1 MNSDPDLIRRT
12 LEGDTD
18 AFGHLVDRY
27 KDAVY
32 GAAYARVGD
41 FHDAQDVAQEAF
53 IQAYRKLSEL
63 REPDR
68 FASWLYAIAV
78 NVARDHLRRRREA
91 QPIHEATPAPALG
104 SGDEHARRA
113 LHRRIQQ
120 ALTALSEI
128 HRETVTLYY
137 INGYTCDEVGG
148 FLNVPSGTIKRRLSD
163 ARRQLRKEMFDM
175 VRDMFDA
182 HKLPPGFRKVVIKGT
197 YQDPN
202 SNDLRLLM
210 QDDRRK
216 RGLPVAIDAFQANA
230 VCMHLYKSP
239 PPRPITYDLF
249 LKTCR
254 AFGVALDGVGVRKGE
269 EGYRADLAFS
279 RGKRS
284 ITLETDP
291 GDAAALALRFN
302 APVYVDEDLLGDTTL
317 ERLKATRRSET
328 PEKSD
333 EPPTVQVVEG
343 AHWALIDYTKP
354 SSWTPTTQA
363 MLEKVQIVVNVQPPQ
378 PATQAEKQPP
388 KAVPPQKPPG
398 DRTRLHRLADRR
410 HLMPVHPV
418 GVTTM
423 LLSGYPLVWLAD
435 KRKKAYLPIQIGP
448 YEAGAIAS
456 LLPKAM
462 SKLSKGEYAG
472 DSGRAYDLFKAVLG
486 AFEIVHERAVIDL
499 LHRDTFFAF
508 NFFRRGK
515 TVKRL
520 DARPSDSIALSV
532 RTGAGIYLHQ
542 EVMERI
548 GVNKTKYQEKQK
560 GEKKQ
565 ERRVQHPYFLTL
577 GGRVRFAV
585 KSSRKLTWKSSDPAI
600 ASVTPDGVVEGIKMG
615 VVVVTAA

>member
-53 IQAYRKLSEL
+53 IQAYRRLSSL

-91 QPIHEATPAPALG
+91 QPIHEATPAPALD

-148 FLNVPSGTIKRRLSD
+148 FLNVPSGTVKRRLSD

-182 HKLPPGFRKVVIKGT
+182 HKLPPHFRKIVIKGT
-197 YQDPN
+197 YPDPK
-202 SNDLRLLM
+202 SNTPLLLM

-216 RGLPVAIDAFQANA
+216 RGFPVAIDAFQANA

-254 AFGVALDGVGVRKGE
+254 AFDITLDGVGVRKGE
-269 EGYRADLAFS
+269 RGYRADLAFS

-302 APVYVDEDLLGDTTL
+302 APVYVDEDLLGETTL
-317 ERLKATRRSET
+317 ERLKASRQQET
-328 PEKSD
+328 PQ
-333 EPPTVQVVEG
+333 PPKTPQPPEAPKKPGELITVQVVEG
-343 AHWALIDYTKP
+343 SHWALIDL
-354 SSWTPTTQA
+354 A
-363 MLEKVQIVVNVQPPQ
+363 DDRLEKVQILVSMTPP
-378 PATQAEKQPP
+378 PGSAFP
-388 KAVPPQKPPG
+388 KPPS
-398 DRTRLHRLADRR
+398 DRTRAHRISD
-410 HLMPVHPV
+410 PKQ
-418 GVTTM
+418 
-423 LLSGYPLVWLAD
+423 LLLVRPGSVEPEPISKRPLVWLAD
-435 KRKKAYLPIQIGP
+435 KRKNRHLPIFIGL
-448 YEAGAIAS
+448 YEVKAIAAAAFPEALS
-456 LLPKAM
+456 MLSGDDKEVPKTAV
-462 SKLSKGEYAG
+462 
-472 DSGRAYDLFKAVLG
+472 DPGRAYDLFKTVLD
-486 AFEIVHERAVIDL
+486 AFEVVHERAIIDL
-499 LHRDTFFAF
+499 LHESTFFAF

-515 TVKRL
+515 AVKRL

-532 RTGAGIYLHQ
+532 RTGAKIYLHKD
-542 EVMERI
+542 VMERA
-548 GVNKTKYQEKQK
+548 GVNKTRYQEKQK
-560 GEKKQ
+560 SEKKQ
-565 ERRVQHPYFLTL
+565 ERSVQHPYSLPI
-577 GGRVRFAV
+577 GDRVRFAV
-585 KSSRKLTWKSSDPAI
+585 ESSRKLAWKSSDPAI
-600 ASVTPDGVVEGIKMG
+600 ASVTSDGVVEGIKMG
-615 VVVVTAA
+615 VVVITAA